1 MKAAVFLQ
9 VGQTDGRVGG
19 FVWTELSVKLNLIG
33 GWVSGKGEGGG
44 GGNGYTQETEYCL
57 ISRY

>member
-9 VGQTDGRVGG
+9 VGQTDGRIGG

-44 GGNGYTQETEYCL
+44 WRERVYT
-57 ISRY
+57 RN